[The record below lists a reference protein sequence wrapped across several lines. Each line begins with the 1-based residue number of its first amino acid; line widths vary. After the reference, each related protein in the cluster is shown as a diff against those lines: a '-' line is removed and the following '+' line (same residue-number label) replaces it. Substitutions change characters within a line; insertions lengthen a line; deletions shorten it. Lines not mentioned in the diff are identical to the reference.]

1 MAINCSI
8 IFSSTIKNNKLAV
21 EKETDDMNIQQALS
35 QLVDGTNLSQSEMSA
50 VMQQLMTGEATPAQI
65 GAFLVALRIKGET
78 VDEITGAAQVMRS
91 LATPVDINCEHLV
104 DTCGTGGDGAN
115 LFNVSTAAA
124 FVVAACG
131 GKVAKHGNRSV
142 SSSTG
147 SADVLE
153 AAGVRLDITPE
164 HVGRCVEEVG
174 VGFMFAPAHH
184 SAMKHAIGP
193 RKELAMR
200 TVFNMLGPMTNPAG
214 VKAQVIGVFDA
225 NLCRPMAEVLKNL
238 GSQHV
243 MVVHS
248 EDGLDEISLA
258 APTHVAELKQ
268 QSVEEYTI
276 QPEDVGLKT
285 QSLTGLSVDSSV
297 ESLSLINQALGDRAT
312 IEAQKAADIIALNAG
327 AAVYVSGVASSFQE
341 GVKMAEDA
349 IGSGLA
355 KAKIQELAAFT
366 DCCQQQ

>member
-1 MAINCSI
+1 MAH
-8 IFSSTIKNNKLAV
+8 
-21 EKETDDMNIQQALS
+21 
-35 QLVDGTNLSQSEMSA
+35 
-50 VMQQLMTGEATPAQI
+50 VMRQIMTGEATAAQI
-65 GAFLVALRIKGET
+65 GGFLVALRMKGET
-78 VDEITGAAQVMRS
+78 VDEITGAAQVMRE
-91 LATPVDINCEHLV
+91 LASPVSIQGEHIV

-153 AAGVRLDITPE
+153 EAGVHLNLIPE
-164 HVGRCVEEVG
+164 HVARCVEEVG

-214 VKAQVIGVFDA
+214 VKRQVIGVFSAD
-225 NLCRPMAEVLKNL
+225 LCRPMAEVLQKL
-238 GSQHV
+238 GSEHV
-243 MVVHS
+243 LIVHAS
-248 EDGLDEISLA
+248 DGLDEFTLSG
-258 APTHVAELKQ
+258 PSHVAELREGQ
-268 QSVEEYTI
+268 VSEYDI
-276 QPEDVGLKT
+276 SPEDVGLSVST
-285 QSLTGLSVDSSV
+285 LDGLSVDSAGD
-297 ESLSLINQALGDRAT
+297 SLELIMDALG
-312 IEAQKAADIIALNAG
+312 AQEKPVAHKAADIIAFNAG
-327 AAVYVSGVASSFQE
+327 AAVYVSGIASTLEE
-341 GVKMAEDA
+341 GVRMAEDA

-355 KAKIQELAAFT
+355 RAKIQELAAFS
-366 DCCQQQ
+366 DCCMKS